1 MDRNAQRINEI
12 KYFSILRNNY
22 PTPPLS
28 KIGKSN
34 KLFTFP
40 RKIFLN

>member
-1 MDRNAQRINEI
+1 MMDRNAQRINEI

-22 PTPPLS
+22 PLS